1 MKRLIVC
8 LFILAGMTA
17 LGITSAVLSDNEA
30 AAISDGLVTLEAAAM
45 RGDTAYLAENAKK
58 LSERWESFR
67 RGSIF
72 ITDLESAFE
81 ITQAL
86 IHAVSLSES
95 SPEDAA
101 KECRDAVQLIEA
113 HRAGRR
119 FSLDNIF

>member
-1 MKRLIVC
+1 MKRFILC
-8 LFILAGMTA
+8 LCILAGMTA

-30 AAISDGLVTLEAAAM
+30 AAISDELAVLGEAAL
-45 RGDTAYLAENAKK
+45 RGDTADLAENVKK
-58 LSERWESFR
+58 LSERWEGFR

-72 ITDLESAFE
+72 ITDLECAFE
-81 ITQAL
+81 ITQSL

-101 KECRDAVQLIEA
+101 KECRDARQLIETY
-113 HRAGRR
+113 RAGRR